1 MRRTKI
7 ICTLGP
13 ASASEEVMRALLKA
27 GMNVARLNFSHGTHE
42 SHGEMIRRFR
52 SVRDELGVPAAVM
65 LDTKGPEIRLGEFE
79 APVQVVP
86 GQRYT
91 FTTEETVGGP
101 ERAHVNY
108 RGLPGDVRPG
118 DWLLVDDGEL
128 SFRVQ
133 EVTDTDV
140 VCTVVDGGVLRNR
153 KGVNIPGARL
163 SMPFLSERD
172 KSDLLFGISQDVD
185 YIAASFV
192 RRADDLRQMRE
203 FLQENGGE
211 SIRIIAKIENTEGVE
226 NFEEILE
233 IADGIMVARGDMGV
247 EIPFERLP
255 GIQKHF
261 IRSCLSAGKPV
272 ITATQMLDSME
283 ENRRPTR
290 AEISDVANAV
300 FDGSSAVMLSG
311 ESASGKYPVES
322 VEAMARI
329 VLQAEEDAIDADI
342 YKSMWH
348 DKKQT
353 DNTNAVSAAAC
364 TMADQLSAKA
374 IIADTS
380 TGRAARRVSR
390 FRPGQMI
397 LAATPSRKVYHQLS
411 LIWGVTPLQ
420 IRKVNSVDVLFHCAI
435 EKAQSL
441 GYLDPGDTVV
451 LTAGIP
457 LGAGGNT
464 NMLKVQRVE
473 EEFSDL

>member
-13 ASASEEVMRALLKA
+13 ASQSEEVMRSLLKA

-79 APVQVVP
+79 TPAEVVP

-91 FTTEETVGGP
+91 FTTEEAAGGP
-101 ERAHVNY
+101 DRCHVNY
-108 RGLPGDVRPG
+108 KGLPGDVKAG

-128 SFRVQ
+128 SFQVE

-140 VCTVVDGGVLRNR
+140 ICTVVDGGAMRSR

-192 RRADDLRQMRE
+192 RRADDILQMRE
-203 FLQENGGE
+203 FLKENGGE
-211 SIRIIAKIENTEGVE
+211 NIRIISKIENTEGVE
-226 NFEEILE
+226 NFEQILE
-233 IADGIMVARGDMGV
+233 VSDGIMVARGDMGV

-255 GIQKHF
+255 GIQKQF

-348 DKKQT
+348 DRGQT

-364 TMADQLSAKA
+364 TMADQLSARA

-380 TGRAARRVSR
+380 TGRAARRVSK

-435 EKAQSL
+435 EKAVSL
-441 GYLDPGDTVV
+441 GYLAPGDTVV

-473 EEFSDL
+473 EDLSEL